1 MKRCDGCKGKKD
13 IVGLGMLK
21 DKCKVC
27 NGIGYVVQSESMSK
41 NVKYKESN
49 KNGERTRAQAE

>member
-27 NGIGYVVQSESMSK
+27 NGIGYVVQSGSMSK
-41 NVKYKESN
+41 KVAYKESN
-49 KNGERTRAQAE
+49 KNGERTRA